1 MIAKS
6 QTHKSIKNKIDLY
19 AKRYTIIIQV
29 LDIINKK
36 ENEKMF
42 EEEDTDLN
50 NKNEAVKKE
59 WEEKKAL
66 NKRQKKVKDNFNDF
80 DYFAAHAD
88 W

>member
-1 MIAKS
+1 
-6 QTHKSIKNKIDLY
+6 
-19 AKRYTIIIQV
+19 V